1 MPEVYYERYE
11 ICVGRTTIRDYL
23 GTLSFPVLPTTVSKD
38 TPLGQASNRAISSPL
53 NLFKVKT
60 EHQALMF
67 LFFAATEILHKVTP

>member
-11 ICVGRTTIRDYL
+11 ICVGRTTIRDYP

-38 TPLGQASNRAISSPL
+38 THLGHASIWAISSPL
-53 NLFKVKT
+53 NLLKVKMK
-60 EHQALMF
+60 HQALMF